1 MRQPLRK
8 VLSCMALLPFAMLLS
23 CSAEDSDRQSVAAP
37 VELVIR
43 GGMLLDMVGDVP
55 DARPIKALI
64 VRNGKIDAIIDAD
77 SAESVPQAA
86 TVIEAESGY
95 LLPGFIDAHVH
106 FRPWVADAS
115 IWKRASSYYGITT
128 LFDTGPCGD
137 HCAETG
143 QEASEWIQAYKAFMN
158 SSPIADGPTLFIT
171 GRRIQ
176 DLAGEH
182 PLGEKLSSRSEVAE
196 YLDSLVELG
205 VDGVKVEATLP
216 ADLRAAVIEEASARG
231 LPVVGHSRDAF
242 ESIAAGMKF
251 IEHMWPITS
260 STAGDPGQK
269 LNSPQDDHLL
279 DLDNTGRLIE
289 ALVASGVYVNPTM
302 FGRYG
307 YFADSMQGEAE
318 RDFESFGFGGL
329 FSDLPESDKDGVR
342 AWWARADRLDAAR
355 LERYHQGYANV
366 KAFLKLFSA
375 AGGKVLVATDS
386 GEVRLVGIGLH
397 REMRMLAEAGIPP
410 YRVLLGAT
418 RWPAEMIDKHDS
430 IGTIEEGKQAD
441 ILIFSVD
448 PTTDMQH
455 SQEIRYVIK
464 SGVVLR
470 DALDCSVI
478 RPPASITCK
487 HREL

>member
-1 MRQPLRK
+1 MT
-8 VLSCMALLPFAMLLS
+8 MLPFAMLLA
-23 CSAEDSDRQSVAAP
+23 CSAEDTDRQSVAAP
-37 VELVIR
+37 PELVIR
-43 GGMLLDMVGDVP
+43 GGMLRDMVGDLP
-55 DARPIKALI
+55 DARPIKALV

-77 SAESVPQAA
+77 SAESVPEAA

-143 QEASEWIQAYKAFMN
+143 QDASEWIQAYKGFMN
-158 SSPIADGPTLFIT
+158 SSPIADGPTLYIT

-182 PLGEKLSSRSEVAE
+182 PLGEKLNSRSEIVE

-205 VDGVKVEATLP
+205 VEGVKVEATLP
-216 ADLRAAVIEEASARG
+216 PDLRAAVIEEAGTRG

-269 LNSPQDDHLL
+269 ISSPQDDHLL
-279 DLDNTGRLIE
+279 DLDNAEGIIE
-289 ALVASGVYVNPTM
+289 SLVANDVYVNPTM

-307 YFADSMQGEAE
+307 YFADSMQGEAD
-318 RDFESFGFGGL
+318 RDFESFKFGGL
-329 FSDLPESDKDGVR
+329 FSDLPQTDKDGVR
-342 AWWARADRLDAAR
+342 AWWARADNLDAGT
-355 LERYHQGYANV
+355 LETYHEGYAKV
-366 KAFLKLFSA
+366 KAFLKLFSE

-397 REMRMLAEAGIPP
+397 REMRMLADAGIAP

-418 RWPAEMIDKHDS
+418 RWPAEMIDKDDS
-430 IGTIEEGKQAD
+430 IGTLEAGKQAD
-441 ILIFSVD
+441 ILIFGAD
-448 PTTDMQH
+448 PAADMKH
-455 SQEIRYVIK
+455 SQDLRYVIK

-470 DALDCSVI
+470 SPSDCSVI
-478 RPPASITCK
+478 RPPASTTCK
-487 HREL
+487 H

>member
-1 MRQPLRK
+1 MHQSLRIAF
-8 VLSCMALLPFAMLLS
+8 SGMTLLPFALLLA
-23 CSAEDSDRQSVAAP
+23 CSAEVADQQSKAEAP
-37 VELVIR
+37 ELVIR

-55 DARPIKALI
+55 DARPIKALV
-64 VRNGKIDAIIDAD
+64 VRDGHIDAIIHAD
-77 SAESVPQAA
+77 SAEPVPTAA
-86 TVIEAESGY
+86 TIIEAESGY

-143 QEASEWIQAYKAFMN
+143 QDASEWIQAYKAFMN
-158 SSPIADGPTLFIT
+158 SSQSVDGPTLFIT

-176 DLAGEH
+176 DLDGEH
-182 PLGEKLSSRSEVAE
+182 PLGEKLSSRNEIVE
-196 YLDSLVELG
+196 YLDRLVDLG

-216 ADLRAAVIEEASARG
+216 ADLRAAVVEEANARG
-231 LPVVGHSRDAF
+231 LPVVGHSRDAL

-279 DLDNTGRLIE
+279 DLDNTGGVIE
-289 ALVASGVYVNPTM
+289 ALVANGVYVNPTM

-307 YFADSMQGEAE
+307 YFAESMQGEAS
-318 RDFESFGFGGL
+318 RDFESFEFGGL
-329 FSDLPESDKDGVR
+329 FSDLPQPDKDGVR
-342 AWWARADRLDAAR
+342 AWWARADNLDATQ
-355 LERYHQGYANV
+355 LETYHQGFAKV
-366 KAFLKLFSA
+366 KAFLKLFSE

-397 REMRMLAEAGIPP
+397 REMRMLAVAGITP

-418 RWPAEMIDKHDS
+418 RWPAEMIGHDDS
-430 IGTIEEGKQAD
+430 IGTIEKGKQAD
-441 ILIFSVD
+441 LVIIGAD
-448 PTTDMQH
+448 PTVDMKH
-455 SQEIRYVIK
+455 SQDIRYVIK

-470 DALDCSVI
+470 SPSDCSVI
-478 RPPASITCK
+478 EPPASMTCK
-487 HREL
+487 R